1 MAVQAVKTLPVHRIY
16 LSLLP
21 NDIATDEKLSVA
33 ISFFQAEHDNLSFY
47 GLLQSLHWFT
57 RIKAGVHK
65 E

>member
-1 MAVQAVKTLPVHRIY
+1 MAVQAVKTLPVHRTY

-47 GLLQSLHWFT
+47 DLLQSLHWFT